1 MTETI
6 LDTVAPVVEEEA
18 KPRRRTR
25 SRTPKEGP
33 ALVVEDDGKE
43 EAVSTGGQQ
52 DDGTP
57 LEVAAAPE
65 EAGAPSEPVPAPST
79 PERPTPLKARARRVM
94 RRRRPGA
101 SGVPEAEGYLG
112 EVIDLSAEPWK
123 DLIAA
128 RQNRQILQVKATA
141 VETHDGVECLVCYFG
156 HIKGLIPAPEA
167 MLPDSAH
174 TLRLTTLLGKTIAV
188 RVMATDQKANL
199 VALSR
204 KAALEEMAE
213 RTLKTLREGQV
224 RTATI
229 RTVLQH
235 GAIAD
240 IGGVTAWLPA
250 REIDHGWVED
260 ARQRLRPGQSYEV
273 LVQKIEDP
281 DEGREGRRITVSLKA
296 LRKDPW
302 EDIGERYQQGAIY
315 AATVVRIMDFGVFV
329 RLEPGIE
336 ALCKHPLGG
345 DPPVDAQVIA
355 RVTYIDREKRR
366 VGASIIRRA
375 D

>member
-1 MTETI
+1 M
-6 LDTVAPVVEEEA
+6 
-18 KPRRRTR
+18 
-25 SRTPKEGP
+25 
-33 ALVVEDDGKE
+33 
-43 EAVSTGGQQ
+43 
-52 DDGTP
+52 
-57 LEVAAAPE
+57 
-65 EAGAPSEPVPAPST
+65 
-79 PERPTPLKARARRVM
+79 
-94 RRRRPGA
+94 
-101 SGVPEAEGYLG
+101 
-112 EVIDLSAEPWK
+112 
-123 DLIAA
+123 
-128 RQNRQILQVKATA
+128 
-141 VETHDGVECLVCYFG
+141 
-156 HIKGLIPAPEA
+156 
-167 MLPDSAH
+167 
-174 TLRLTTLLGKTIAV
+174 
-188 RVMATDQKANL
+188 
-199 VALSR
+199 
-204 KAALEEMAE
+204 EEMAE
-213 RTLKTLREGQV
+213 RILKTLREGQV
-224 RTATI
+224 RTAAI

-240 IGGVTAWLPA
+240 IGGVTTWLSD
-250 REIDHGWVED
+250 REIEHGWVED

-281 DEGREGRRITVSLKA
+281 EEGQEGRRITVSLKA

-302 EDIGERYQQGAIY
+302 ENIGERYQQGAIY